1 MAKGRGTRR
10 QLDSEDDSPDP
21 SSQEE
26 ELYDSN
32 DEDDD
37 EVSEGNSE
45 KYNAFTVDSDGEAT
59 KGRRIEEATRKRKKQ
74 DVDGDLAAILEKLD
88 EQKQQNAKILVGY
101 ERLVDEV
108 NNLKVAR
115 REETSTSQTHNELNL
130 HQGIAEAETKKKSPN
145 QKKKEGTH
153 HRNSK
158 RCR

>member
-21 SSQEE
+21 SSQED
-26 ELYDSN
+26 ELYESN
-32 DEDDD
+32 NEYNDD

-45 KYNAFTVDSDGEAT
+45 KYNAFTLDSDGEAT

-101 ERLVDEV
+101 ERLADEV
-108 NNLKVAR
+108 NNLKEAR

-130 HQGIAEAETKKKSPN
+130 HQGIAEAETKKKTPN
-145 QKKKEGTH
+145 QKKK
-153 HRNSK
+153 RNTPS
-158 RCR
+158 

>member
-1 MAKGRGTRR
+1 MAKGRSKRT
-10 QLDSEDDSPDP
+10 QSDSEDDSPDP

-32 DEDDD
+32 DEYNDD

-59 KGRRIEEATRKRKKQ
+59 KGSRIKEVTRKKKRQ

-88 EQKQQNAKILVGY
+88 EQKQQNSKILVGY

-108 NNLKVAR
+108 NNLKEAR
-115 REETSTSQTHNELNL
+115 REKTSTSQTHNELYL
-130 HQGIAEAETKKKSPN
+130 HQGIAEAETKKKTPN
-145 QKKKEGTH
+145 PKKKN
-153 HRNSK
+153 RNTPS
-158 RCR
+158 